1 MLLKYMGTN
10 VMYIEYLDNN
20 WHSKRGNETDNRK
33 VLIKRKKREVD
44 IRFGGDRNKGGFKI
58 KQVECMSRPV
68 TASDNG
74 QRSGISVSGEETVSR
89 AGEDIIGGHQSQG

>member
-10 VMYIEYLDNN
+10 VTYIEYLDNN
-20 WHSKRGNETDNRK
+20 GHSKRGNETDNRK

-44 IRFGGDRNKGGFKI
+44 IRFGGGTGDRNKGGFKI

-68 TASDNG
+68 TASDN
-74 QRSGISVSGEETVSR
+74 R
-89 AGEDIIGGHQSQG
+89 